1 MRSVAADDL
10 PCAVVQLDASGVIVD
25 ANAVFAAWTG
35 RLLSEVVGTPLDSLL
50 RPSKNPMTDGSVQRL
65 AGADGRRRAVM
76 PTRSPLP
83 DGELVVLVDATERM
97 AFEDRLTRSRSL
109 EERTRNRLELV
120 IEASIAFATATT
132 ENELA
137 DILATTVA
145 RAYGAEQSAVFLL
158 NDQGAFEQTS
168 GSNPLEGAIDL
179 AALAAPASMLRSVV
193 KLSGADQAE
202 ELLPALGRAFREL
215 GVYALLASPIRH
227 DDELFGLWVCFF
239 LHPRTFDAEA
249 APLAEALSGQAGQT
263 ATSLRLQRQ
272 LEHAAMH
279 DETTGLANRRFLETL
294 LPDYTQAAATL
305 MAVMFIDLDGFKA
318 VNDSLGHHAGDLLLR
333 EVGARLKGVVRHDD
347 LVARYG
353 GDEFVVVCEVPD
365 SIAAHDVAERIRR
378 EVRRPFDDLPDGFPV
393 SASIGLS
400 IARTEASAW
409 NPDLLIRL
417 ADQAMY
423 TAKNAG
429 GDRIVDARGFGG
441 EDAALSIGV

>member
-1 MRSVAADDL
+1 VAVDDL
-10 PCAVVQLDASGVIVD
+10 PCAVVRVDASGIVAD
-25 ANAVFAAWTG
+25 ANVVFSDWTG
-35 RLLSEVVGTPLDSLL
+35 RPLDELVGRRLDSLL
-50 RPSKNPMTDGSVQRL
+50 RASKSPTTDGSVLRL
-65 AGADGRRRAVM
+65 TGADGHRRAVM
-76 PTRSPLP
+76 AARSSLP
-83 DGELVVLVDATERM
+83 DGELLVLVDATERM

-145 RAYGAEQSAVFLL
+145 RAYGAEESAVFLL
-158 NDQGAFEQTS
+158 NDAGMFEQAS
-168 GSNPLEGAIDL
+168 GSNPLEGTIAL
-179 AALAAPASMLRSVV
+179 TALAPQASMLRHVV
-193 KLSGADQAE
+193 KVSGADQAE
-202 ELLPALGRAFREL
+202 QLSPALGRAFREL
-215 GVYALLASPIRH
+215 GVYAMLTAPIRH

-249 APLAEALSGQAGQT
+249 SPLAEALSGQAGQT

-294 LPDYTQAAATL
+294 LPDYTRAPATL
-305 MAVMFIDLDGFKA
+305 MAVLFIDLDGFKA

-333 EVGARLKGVVRHDD
+333 EVGARLKGVVRHED

-365 SIAAHDVAERIRR
+365 SVAAHDVAERIRQ
-378 EVRRPFDDLPDGFPV
+378 EVRRPFDDLPEGFPV

-441 EDAALSIGV
+441 ADTALPVGA

>member
-1 MRSVAADDL
+1 MRSLAADDL

-25 ANAVFAAWTG
+25 ANAVFADWAARPLAELIG
-35 RLLSEVVGTPLDSLL
+35 RPLDGLL
-50 RPSKNPMTDGSVQRL
+50 RPSKNPASDGSVLRMT
-65 AGADGRRRAVM
+65 GADGRRRALM
-76 PTRSPLP
+76 PTRSTLP

-132 ENELA
+132 ETELA

-145 RAYGAEQSAVFLL
+145 RAYGAEESAVFLL
-158 NDQGAFEQTS
+158 NDHGGFEQAS
-168 GSNPLEGAIDL
+168 GSNPLEVAVDL
-179 AALAAPASMLRSVV
+179 SSLAPRASMLREVV

-202 ELLPALGRAFREL
+202 ELSPALGRAFREV
-215 GVYALLASPIRH
+215 GVYALLAAPIRH
-227 DDELFGLWVCFF
+227 DDEIFGLWVCFF

-249 APLAEALSGQAGQT
+249 APLADALSGQAGQV
-263 ATSLRLQRQ
+263 ATSLRLQHQ

-294 LPDYTQAAATL
+294 LPDYSRAPETL
-305 MAVMFIDLDGFKA
+305 TAVLFIDLDGFKA

-333 EVGARLKGVVRHDD
+333 EVGARLKAVVRHED

-365 SIAAHDVAERIRR
+365 SAAAHDVAERIRR

-400 IARTEASAW
+400 IARTEESAW

-441 EDAALSIGV
+441 EGAALPVGA